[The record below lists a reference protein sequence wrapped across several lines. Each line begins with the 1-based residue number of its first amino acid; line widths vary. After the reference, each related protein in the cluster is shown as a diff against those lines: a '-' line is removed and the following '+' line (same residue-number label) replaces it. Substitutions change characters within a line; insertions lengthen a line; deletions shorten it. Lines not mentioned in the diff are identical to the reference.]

1 MWCNW
6 PAEQS
11 NSVKKCKISAI
22 IPFKVIKV
30 VINRKPV
37 CDFLLVINSNWHPI
51 SYHFRAI
58 IAYCSNFGHFAFFE
72 PPSGRLRDNV
82 RCSSWAHWKACNGL
96 PIHITWTFF
105 ARCYGRGATSEY
117 RFKIGDFAPT
127 GPFELEFQLEWVTP
141 INQAFSQKT
150 RLTYLSCCI
159 KIWIYFSS
167 FCHNSPFDRWTDRNL
182 SRD

>member
-82 RCSSWAHWKACNGL
+82 RCSSWAHWKVCSGL
-96 PIHITWTFF
+96 PISVNWTFF
-105 ARCYGRGATSEY
+105 ARYYSWCTTD
-117 RFKIGDFAPT
+117 KIDRKSAISLHFDPK
-127 GPFELEFQLEWVTP
+127 FQVERDVP
-141 INQAFSQKT
+141 HQ
-150 RLTYLSCCI
+150 
-159 KIWIYFSS
+159 S
-167 FCHNSPFDRWTDRNL
+167 FLHR
-182 SRD
+182 